1 MILPAFRRHS
11 THVQE
16 ERSQLEGLMNSW
28 ILVGLFGLAEVFFLL
43 LIPKALF
50 SGVVPINPLS
60 WFGYSELGEAMVERD
75 RFPAAYW
82 FVVVLM
88 TALALLLGAVIYAIA
103 LGVAG

>member
-1 MILPAFRRHS
+1 MK
-11 THVQE
+11 T
-16 ERSQLEGLMNSW
+16 W
-28 ILVGLFGLAEVFFLL
+28 ILVGMFGFAELFFLL

-75 RFPAAYW
+75 QFPAAYW
-82 FVVVLM
+82 FVVLLM

-103 LGVAG
+103 VGAAG

>member
-1 MILPAFRRHS
+1 MK
-11 THVQE
+11 TWV
-16 ERSQLEGLMNSW
+16 
-28 ILVGLFGLAEVFFLL
+28 LVGVFGLAELFFLL

-60 WFGYSELGEAMVERD
+60 WFGYSELGEATVERD

-82 FVVVLM
+82 FVVLLM
-88 TALALLLGAVIYAIA
+88 IALALLLGAVIYAIA